1 MDGLTKKTVL
11 IVDDV
16 QSNID
21 VLKGILGGSYNVR
34 VATGGR
40 LALKVAFSPSPPDLI
55 LLDVMMPEVDGY
67 EVCRQLKKD
76 ERTRGIPVIFV
87 TARSEVRD
95 EIYGLSLG
103 AVDYLSKPVSAPIV
117 LARVK
122 SHLALYDRS
131 SQLESM
137 VQERTASLQIKSDE
151 LEETRLEIIRC
162 LGRAAEYRDNETGMH
177 VIRLG
182 YFVKLLASKAGLT
195 DHEAKKLMHASMMHD
210 TGKIGVPDNVLLKP
224 GKLTSEEFDIIKTH
238 PQIGAFI
245 IGEHKSDLLM
255 LAREI
260 ALTHHEKWNGK
271 GYPNGL
277 KGEAIPFA
285 GRLTAI
291 ADIFDALTSVRPYKK
306 AWSVDEALDLIQKE
320 AGEALDPK
328 LVPIFVGLRT
338 EIEKIMQTFRD
349 ENHNIPSI

>member
-1 MDGLTKKTVL
+1 MNDVINKIVL
-11 IVDDV
+11 VVDDN

-21 VLKGILGGSYNVR
+21 ILKGILSDHYSVR
-34 VATGGR
+34 VATSGR
-40 LALKVAFSPSPPDLI
+40 LALKVAFSANPPDLI
-55 LLDVMMPEVDGY
+55 LLDVMMPEMDGY
-67 EVCRQLKKD
+67 EVCRLLKED
-76 ERTRGIPVIFV
+76 ERTRKIPVVFV
-87 TARSEVRD
+87 TAKSEVKD
-95 EIYGLSLG
+95 EIHGLSLG
-103 AVDYLSKPVSAPIV
+103 AVDYLAKPVSAPIV

-122 SHLALYDRS
+122 THLALYDRS
-131 SQLESM
+131 CHLEGL
-137 VQERTASLQIKSDE
+137 VQERTANLQIKSEE

-182 YFVKLLASKAGLT
+182 YFVKLLANKSGLT
-195 DHEAKKLMHASMMHD
+195 DFEAEQLMYASMMHD
-210 TGKIGVPDNVLLKP
+210 TGKIGVPDQVLLKP
-224 GKLTSEEFDIIKTH
+224 GKLTLEEFDIIKTH

-245 IGEHKSDLLM
+245 IGEHKSELLK
-255 LAREI
+255 LARVI

-277 KGEAIPFA
+277 KGEEIPIG

-291 ADIFDALTSVRPYKK
+291 ADIFDALTSVRPYKQ
-306 AWSVDEALDLIQKE
+306 AWSVDDALDLIGKE

-328 LVPIFVGLRT
+328 LAPLFIELRP

-349 ENHNIPSI
+349 ENKYTPAL